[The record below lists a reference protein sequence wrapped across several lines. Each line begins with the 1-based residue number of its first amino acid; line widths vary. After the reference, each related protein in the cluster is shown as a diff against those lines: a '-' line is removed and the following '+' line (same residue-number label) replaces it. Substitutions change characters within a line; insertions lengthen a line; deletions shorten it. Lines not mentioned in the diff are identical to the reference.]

1 VADHGASTTRY
12 LVSHGGRLVFGSDT
26 PSGPTYGNP
35 PGLNGFLELE
45 RLAAAGVPLPRLLE
59 GATIEAARAFH
70 LDSLYG
76 TIEAG
81 KVANLVLLRGNP
93 LETVEAYDAIDLVVV
108 RGKVVDRSALAAR

>member
-1 VADHGASTTRY
+1 FAKAAHRRSHEIFGGVARHGASATRY
-12 LVSHGGRLVFGSDT
+12 LVAHGGRLVFGSDT

-76 TIEAG
+76 TVDAG
-81 KVANLVLLRGNP
+81 KVANLVLL
-93 LETVEAYDAIDLVVV
+93 
-108 RGKVVDRSALAAR
+108 